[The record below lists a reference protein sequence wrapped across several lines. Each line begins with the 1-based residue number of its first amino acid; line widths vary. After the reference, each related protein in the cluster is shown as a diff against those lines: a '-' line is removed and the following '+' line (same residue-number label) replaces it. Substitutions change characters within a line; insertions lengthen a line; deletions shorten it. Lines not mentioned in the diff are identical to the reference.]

1 MTSSTAD
8 PAPGISAPSISAP
21 GISTGRMHRRILAIA
36 LPAICANLTMVLPGL
51 VDTAFIGHLGIAA
64 ALGGVSIGST
74 LCGFVL
80 WAFSFLRL
88 GTAGFT
94 AQAYGARDAT
104 ELRAG
109 FLRSLVLA
117 IGFGLLLLL
126 LMVPLGHLGL
136 LFYGP
141 SAAVADYA
149 RRYYHLRLLSAPFDL
164 TLYVVLGWLLGTQRV
179 VTAMALQILLNL
191 LNVALC
197 WLFVIR
203 LGMNV
208 EGAGL
213 ATALSQAMTASLGLF
228 AVFAILRRTGF
239 HRRGGELLGKERL
252 FEPAKLIRIMA
263 VNRDI
268 FIRTFALMFV
278 FTYFVRLGAKF
289 GDVTLAANHILFG
302 FLSAIAQGLDGFA
315 QAAETL
321 TGQAIGARDPARLKL
336 ATRLAGI
343 WAFGLALLM
352 SVGLLLAGPALL
364 PLFTPAGEV
373 LETAARY
380 FPWIAMAPLFA
391 VACFLLDGIYIGA
404 TRGAEL
410 RNGMLIAAVLAIGIE
425 MLLAPHFGNHG
436 LWLALMCLFVLRAAT
451 LLLWYPR
458 IPRQLEKIS

>member
-1 MTSSTAD
+1 
-8 PAPGISAPSISAP
+8 
-21 GISTGRMHRRILAIA
+21 MHRRILAIA

-179 VTAMALQILLNL
+179 IIAMALQILLNL

-203 LGMNV
+203 LGMTV

-213 ATALSQAMTASLGLF
+213 ATALSQATTASLGLVT
-228 AVFAILRRTGF
+228 VFAILRRTGF
-239 HRRGGELLGKERL
+239 RSRSGERPDKERLDKIPLDKERL

-380 FPWIAMAPLFA
+380 FPWIAMAPIFA

-404 TRGAEL
+404 TRGTEL

-436 LWLALMCLFVLRAAT
+436 LWLALMCLFVLRAAA

-458 IPRQLEKIS
+458 IPRQLEKVT